1 MKKNKTDSSLVKDI
15 ALRFPNAVLLKA
27 SAGSGKT
34 HALSLRFVQFLLSPV
49 ISKKDLA
56 NILAITF
63 TKNAAREMKT
73 RILKWLKDCYFE
85 DEKEAGQVLD
95 IVSLSG
101 RALAGRAEEVLDN
114 ILTRYTEFQV
124 ETIDSF
130 MASIFKASTL
140 DLGFPPFF
148 EIVLDNS
155 ELIEYAFNRYLRRVK
170 PGARDGET
178 FQEIADLILASQGAN
193 AYYPW
198 DPTGYI
204 LDRLTSLYAK
214 LAAQKGE
221 PDRENFEKRRAEIQ
235 TKIEGGVKKLRDLI
249 DESGLEPNKKSGFY
263 STVEP
268 AVSSRKYSDLVAA
281 SFKTIPVKKS
291 GKSASAGVRS
301 SAASAS
307 DALDKIWSAWK
318 HLEALT
324 NDFRY
329 VYAREFFHPYLMAY
343 ESFAETLEQVK
354 RHRETVFIEDIN
366 KRLAGYI
373 DQMII
378 PDIYFRLGDRIFHYL
393 VDEFQDTSPIQWT
406 NMLPLIENSLAVSGS
421 FFAVGDTKQAIFG
434 FREADYRIMKE
445 MEERAAEYF
454 GSVEINVRELD
465 ENYRS
470 FEKILDFVR
479 AIFPKRLNELDEYR
493 RINEGEAGNGEKEG
507 DEGRARDAEKKSE
520 GSAGSKK
527 PLYEF
532 EQEPIEENRGKGFVD
547 VVVLEK
553 GSRSGEEEAEVQAE
567 VSDAAEAG
575 RDETE
580 NEVPEKV
587 EIQRRIE
594 ELLGRGYKYSDIA
607 VLTYRNDSVVN
618 VASWLNEKKIP
629 FIPYSSLDIRTR
641 KITGELMALLRFLDS
656 PPDDLSFS
664 VFLLGDVLR
673 KKMEQD
679 GVAVPAGQWNDFL
692 FDCRRKEKR
701 PIYVAFRARYSE
713 LWERYFDR
721 SFRSVG
727 YYPLYDLATL
737 IYRVFNAFELFPG
750 EEAALAKFM
759 EAIKDFESMGRND
772 LREFL
777 EYAEQGTE
785 GAWGGAWRGGIRGA
799 AASSQEAAWNIDVPL
814 DINAVKI
821 MTIHKAKGLGFPV
834 VILLLY
840 GEAYRPPE
848 FFIDA
853 DGESVRVYKIN
864 KGLADAHEELKRIY
878 EDSRLRDDV
887 NRLNTFYVALTRAR
901 KELHIV
907 GVETKR
913 SKYPFDLIDW
923 IIKPCPPGPI
933 KRGSLGHPEPK
944 IEAQAPPALPEAA
957 MLRFAEP
964 FEMALNPRA
973 ALNFENIQRGIA
985 AHEILAG
992 LEYVSGGSAGWEREV
1007 TGVIQKIR
1015 PREWEKTLYES
1026 IGRAV
1031 SAYFEGPGSTLG
1043 EYFEER
1049 EGRRVL
1055 REFNYCDAG
1064 GNVYR
1069 MDRVVLDADSVTII
1083 DFKTGFASER
1093 ERRER
1098 RDAEDRQ
1105 QMRDYIKIIKEVYPG
1120 KRVRGILARID
1131 EKRLEAVES

>member
-1 MKKNKTDSSLVKDI
+1 MKKNKTDSTLVKDI

-34 HALSLRFVQFLLSPV
+34 HALSLRFVQFLLSAAV
-49 ISKKDLA
+49 DKNDLA

-85 DEKEAGQVLD
+85 DDKEAGQVLNV
-95 IVSLSG
+95 VSLSR

-114 ILTRYTEFQV
+114 ILTRYTDFQV

-140 DLGFPPFF
+140 DLGFPPYF

-155 ELIEYAFNRYLRRVK
+155 ELIEYAFNRYLRKVR
-170 PGARDGET
+170 PGSKDGET
-178 FQEIADLILASQGAN
+178 FREITDLILASQGAN

-198 DPTGYI
+198 DPTGQI
-204 LDRLTSLYAK
+204 LDRLKSLYAK

-221 PDRENFEKRRAEIQ
+221 PKRENFSKQRVEIQ
-235 TKIEGGVKKLRDLI
+235 EKIESGVKKLQALI
-249 DESGLEPNKKSGFY
+249 DESGLEPNKRSGFF
-263 STVEP
+263 SKVEP
-268 AVSSRKYSDLVAA
+268 AVSNRKFSDLIGA
-281 SFKTIPVKKS
+281 SFKTIPVKKP
-291 GKSASAGVRS
+291 GKSAPG
-301 SAASAS
+301 
-307 DALDKIWSAWK
+307 
-318 HLEALT
+318 EALEKICRAWNELESST
-324 NDFRY
+324 NEYRY
-329 VYAREFFHPYLMAY
+329 LYVREFFHPYLMAY

-354 RHRETVFIEDIN
+354 RRRETVFIEDIN

-373 DQMII
+373 DQLII
-378 PDIYFRLGDRIFHYL
+378 PDIYFRLGDRIFHFL

-454 GSVEINVRELD
+454 GSVEIDVRELD
-465 ENYRS
+465 KNYRS
-470 FEKILDFVR
+470 FEKILKFTRD
-479 AIFPKRLNELDEYR
+479 IFPKKLNEFDDYR
-493 RINEGEAGNGEKEG
+493 RINQGEAGNEEKVDGVESG
-507 DEGRARDAEKKSE
+507 GRDEVERE
-520 GSAGSKK
+520 GSPGSKK

-532 EQEPIEENRGKGFVD
+532 EQVPVEENRGKGFVD
-547 VVVLEK
+547 VVVLER
-553 GSRSGEEEAEVQAE
+553 GGGADEEEAEAQAE
-567 VSDAAEAG
+567 PADTAGAEA
-575 RDETE
+575 DEAE
-580 NEVPEKV
+580 DESPEKA
-587 EIQRRIE
+587 EIQRRVE
-594 ELLGRGYKYSDIA
+594 ELLARGYKYSDIA

-618 VASWLNEKKIP
+618 VAAWLNERKIP

-641 KITGELMALLRFLDS
+641 KITGELMALLGFLDS

-664 VFLLGDVLR
+664 VFLLGEVLGA
-673 KKMEQD
+673 KMKQD
-679 GVAVPAGQWNDFL
+679 GVAAPPGQWNDFL

-701 PIYVAFRARYSE
+701 PIYVAFRSRYAE

-727 YYPLYDLATL
+727 YYPLYDLVTL
-737 IYRVFNAFELFPG
+737 IYRVFNVFELFPD
-750 EEAALAKFM
+750 EEATLAKFM
-759 EAIKDFESMGRND
+759 ESIKDFESMGRND

-777 EYAEQGTE
+777 KYAEQGAE
-785 GAWGGAWRGGIRGA
+785 GAWGGGWRGGARGA
-799 AASSQEAAWNIDVPL
+799 AGSSQEAAWNIDVPL
-814 DINAVKI
+814 DIDAVKI

-840 GEAYRPPE
+840 GEGYKPPE

-853 DGESVRVYKIN
+853 DDESVRVYKIN
-864 KGLADAHEELKRIY
+864 KGLADANEELRRIY
-878 EDSRLRDDV
+878 EDARLRDDV
-887 NRLNTFYVALTRAR
+887 NRLNTLYVALTRA
-901 KELHIV
+901 KEELHVV
-907 GVETKR
+907 GVK
-913 SKYPFDLIDW
+913 SKSKKPKYPFDLIED
-923 IIKPCPPGPI
+923 G
-933 KRGSLGHPEPK
+933 RFGEPQPK
-944 IEAQAPPALPEAA
+944 VVEKAVPALPEAA

-964 FEMALNPRA
+964 FEIAANPRS
-973 ALNFENIQRGIA
+973 ALNFENIRRGNL

-992 LEYVSGGSAGWEREV
+992 LEYVGGGSARWETEV
-1007 TGVIQKIR
+1007 ADVIQKIR
-1015 PREWEKTLYES
+1015 PREWEKALYENV
-1026 IGRAV
+1026 GRAV
-1031 SAYFEGPGSTLG
+1031 AAYFGEPGSSLG
-1043 EYFEER
+1043 QYFEER

-1069 MDRVVLDADSVTII
+1069 MDRVVLDADAITII
-1083 DFKTGFASER
+1083 DFKTGFVSEK

-1105 QMRDYIKIIKEVYPG
+1105 QMRDYMKIIKEIYPG
-1120 KRVRGILARID
+1120 KRVRGILVRID
-1131 EKRLEAVES
+1131 EKRAEAAES

>member
-1 MKKNKTDSSLVKDI
+1 MKKNKTDSTLVKDI

-34 HALSLRFVQFLLSPV
+34 HALSLRFVQFLLSAAVGKNDP
-49 ISKKDLA
+49 A

-85 DEKEAGQVLD
+85 DKKEAGQVLD
-95 IVSLSG
+95 VVSLSP

-114 ILTRYTEFQV
+114 ILTRYTDFQV

-140 DLGFPPFF
+140 DLGFPPYF

-155 ELIEYAFNRYLRRVK
+155 ELIEYAFNRYLRKVR
-170 PGARDGET
+170 PGSKDGET
-178 FQEIADLILASQGAN
+178 FREITDLILASQGAN

-198 DPTGYI
+198 DPTGQI
-204 LDRLTSLYAK
+204 LDRLKSLYAK

-221 PDRENFEKRRAEIQ
+221 PARENFEKPRATILK
-235 TKIEGGVKKLRDLI
+235 KIEAGVKKLQSLI
-249 DESGLEPNKKSGFY
+249 DESGLEPNPRSGFF
-263 STVEP
+263 TKVEP
-268 AVSSRKYSDLVAA
+268 AVSSRKFSDLIGA
-281 SFKTIPVKKS
+281 SFKTIPVKKA
-291 GKSASAGVRS
+291 GKSAPSGAVE
-301 SAASAS
+301 
-307 DALDKIWSAWK
+307 KIERAWK
-318 HLEALT
+318 QLESSV
-324 NDFRY
+324 NEYRY
-329 VYAREFFHPYLMAY
+329 LYAREFFHPYLMAY

-354 RHRETVFIEDIN
+354 RRQQTVFIEDIN

-434 FREADYRIMKE
+434 FRDADYRIMKE

-454 GSVEINVRELD
+454 GSVEIDVRELD
-465 ENYRS
+465 KNYRS
-470 FEKILDFVR
+470 FEKILEFTR
-479 AIFPKRLNELDEYR
+479 GIFPKKLNEFDDCR
-493 RINEGEAGNGEKEG
+493 RINEGEAGSGEKADGAESGGGDGAEREG
-507 DEGRARDAEKKSE
+507 G
-520 GSAGSKK
+520 AGNKK

-532 EQEPIEENRGKGFVD
+532 EQEVIEKNRGKGFVN

-553 GSRSGEEEAEVQAE
+553 GGGAGEEEAEAR
-567 VSDAAEAG
+567 AEAADTAEAEA
-575 RDETE
+575 DEAE
-580 NEVPEKV
+580 DEVPEKA
-587 EIQRRIE
+587 EIQRRVE
-594 ELLGRGYKYSDIA
+594 ELLARGYKYSDIA

-618 VASWLNEKKIP
+618 VASWLNEKDIP

-664 VFLLGDVLR
+664 VFLMGGVLR
-673 KKMEQD
+673 TKMEQD
-679 GVAVPAGQWNDFL
+679 GVAAPPGQWNDFL

-701 PIYVAFRARYSE
+701 PIYVAFRSRYPQ

-727 YYPLYDLATL
+727 YYPLYDLVTL
-737 IYRVFNAFELFPG
+737 IYRVFNVFELFPD
-750 EEAALAKFM
+750 EEATLAKLM
-759 EAIKDFESMGRND
+759 ESIKDFESMGRND

-777 EYAEQGTE
+777 KYAEQGAE
-785 GAWGGAWRGGIRGA
+785 GPWGGGWRGGARA
-799 AASSQEAAWNIDVPL
+799 AAGSGQEAAWNIDVPL
-814 DINAVKI
+814 DIDAVKI

-834 VILLLY
+834 VILLIY
-840 GEAYRPPE
+840 GEGYKSPE
-848 FFIDA
+848 FFVDA
-853 DGESVRVYKIN
+853 DDKSVSVYKIN
-864 KGLADAHEELKRIY
+864 KGLADAHQELKRIY
-878 EDSRLRDDV
+878 EDARLRDDV
-887 NRLNTFYVALTRAR
+887 NRLNTLYVALTRA
-901 KELHIV
+901 KEELHVV
-907 GVETKR
+907 GVK
-913 SKYPFDLIDW
+913 SKSKKPKYPFDLIED
-923 IIKPCPPGPI
+923 G
-933 KRGSLGHPEPK
+933 RLGEPQPK
-944 IEAQAPPALPEAA
+944 VVEKAVPALPEAT
-957 MLRFAEP
+957 MLRFAKP
-964 FEMALNPRA
+964 FEIAANPRS
-973 ALNFENIQRGIA
+973 ALNFENIRRGIL

-992 LEYVSGGSAGWEREV
+992 LEYVRGGSAGWECEIA
-1007 TGVIQKIR
+1007 GVIQKIR
-1015 PREWEKTLYES
+1015 PREWEKALYENV
-1026 IGRAV
+1026 GRAV
-1031 SAYFEGPGSTLG
+1031 AAYFGEAGSSLG

-1069 MDRVVLDADSVTII
+1069 MDRVVLDADAVTII
-1083 DFKTGFASER
+1083 DFKTGFVSEK
-1093 ERRER
+1093 EKRER

-1105 QMRDYIKIIKEVYPG
+1105 QMREYIKIIKEIYPG

-1131 EKRLEAVES
+1131 EKQAEAKDS

>member
-1 MKKNKTDSSLVKDI
+1 MKKNKSDAILVKDT

-34 HALSLRFVQFLLSPV
+34 HALSLRFVQFLLSAAV
-49 ISKKDLA
+49 GKNDLA

-95 IVSLSG
+95 VVSLSP

-114 ILTRYTEFQV
+114 ILTRYTDFQV

-130 MASIFKASTL
+130 MSSIFKASTL
-140 DLGFPPFF
+140 DLGFPPYF

-155 ELIEYAFNRYLRRVK
+155 DLIEYAFNRYLRKVR
-170 PGARDGET
+170 PGSKDGET
-178 FQEIADLILASQGAN
+178 FRKIADLILASQGAN

-198 DPTGYI
+198 DPTSLI
-204 LDRLTSLYAK
+204 LDKLKSLYAR

-221 PDRENFEKRRAEIQ
+221 PARDNLEKRRADILK
-235 TKIEGGVKKLRDLI
+235 KIEREVKELQALI
-249 DESGLEPNKKSGFY
+249 GESGLELNTRSGFF
-263 STVEP
+263 SKVEP
-268 AVSSRKYSDLVAA
+268 AVASKKFSDLIGA
-281 SFKTIPVKKS
+281 SFKTRPVKNPVKRAS
-291 GKSASAGVRS
+291 RETASAFDEVCR
-301 SAASAS
+301 
-307 DALDKIWSAWK
+307 AWEK
-318 HLEALT
+318 LEALT
-324 NDFRY
+324 NEYRY
-329 VYAREFFHPYLMAY
+329 LYAREFFHPYLMAY

-354 RHRETVFIEDIN
+354 RRQQTVFIEDIN

-454 GSVEINVRELD
+454 GSVKMDVGELA

-470 FEKILDFVR
+470 FEKIVNFTRD
-479 AIFPKRLNELDEYR
+479 IFPKKLNEFDDYR
-493 RINEGEAGNGEKEG
+493 IINEGEAGSGE
-507 DEGRARDAEKKSE
+507 
-520 GSAGSKK
+520 K

-532 EQEPIEENRGKGFVD
+532 EQKPIEENRDKGFVD

-553 GSRSGEEEAEVQAE
+553 GGGADEEEGESQTEPADTPGVEADEAGEEI
-567 VSDAAEAG
+567 
-575 RDETE
+575 
-580 NEVPEKV
+580 PEKA
-587 EIQRRIE
+587 EIQRRVE
-594 ELLGRGYKYSDIA
+594 ELRARGYKYSDIA

-618 VASWLNEKKIP
+618 VASWLNEKDIP

-664 VFLLGDVLR
+664 VFLLGGVLR
-673 KKMEQD
+673 TKMEQD
-679 GVAVPAGQWNDFL
+679 GAAAPPGQWNDFL

-701 PIYVAFRARYSE
+701 PIYVAFRSRYPE

-727 YYPLYDLATL
+727 YYPLYDLVTL
-737 IYRVFNAFELFPG
+737 IYRVFNVFELFPE
-750 EEAALAKFM
+750 EEATLAKLM
-759 EAIKDFESMGRND
+759 ESIKDFESMGHND

-777 EYAEQGTE
+777 KYAEQGAE
-785 GAWGGAWRGGIRGA
+785 GPWGGGWRGGARA
-799 AASSQEAAWNIDVPL
+799 AAGSSQEAAWNIDVPL
-814 DINAVKI
+814 DIDAVKI

-840 GEAYRPPE
+840 GEGYKPPE

-853 DGESVRVYKIN
+853 DDKSVHVYKIN
-864 KGLADAHEELKRIY
+864 KGLAEANEELRRIY
-878 EDSRLRDDV
+878 EDARLRDDV
-887 NRLNTFYVALTRAR
+887 NRLNTLYVALTRA
-901 KELHIV
+901 KEELHVV
-907 GVETKR
+907 GVK
-913 SKYPFDLIDW
+913 SKSKKPKYPFDLIEAGRHGE
-923 IIKPCPPGPI
+923 P
-933 KRGSLGHPEPK
+933 RPK
-944 IEAQAPPALPEAA
+944 IEEKAAPALPEAT
-957 MLRFAEP
+957 LFRFAEP
-964 FEMALNPRA
+964 FEIAANPRS
-973 ALNFENIQRGIA
+973 ALNFENIRRGNL

-992 LEYVSGGSAGWEREV
+992 LEYVGGGSAGWEREV
-1007 TGVIQKIR
+1007 AGVIQKIR
-1015 PREWEKTLYES
+1015 PREWEKALYENV
-1026 IGRAV
+1026 GRAV
-1031 SAYFEGPGSTLG
+1031 AAYFGGAGSSLG
-1043 EYFEER
+1043 EYFEEQK
-1049 EGRRVL
+1049 GRRVL
-1055 REFNYCDAG
+1055 REFNYCDAS

-1069 MDRVVLDADSVTII
+1069 MDRVVLDADAVTII
-1083 DFKTGFASER
+1083 DFKTGFVSEK

-1105 QMRDYIKIIKEVYPG
+1105 QMREYIKIIKEIYPG

-1131 EKRLEAVES
+1131 EEWAEAKDS

>member
-1 MKKNKTDSSLVKDI
+1 MKKNKTDSTLVKDT

-34 HALSLRFVQFLLSPV
+34 HALSLRFVQFLLSAAV
-49 ISKKDLA
+49 DKNDLA

-85 DEKEAGQVLD
+85 DEKETGQVLD
-95 IVSLSG
+95 VVSLSPQ
-101 RALAGRAEEVLDN
+101 ALAGRAEEVLDN
-114 ILTRYTEFQV
+114 ILTRYTDFQV

-140 DLGFPPFF
+140 DLGFPPYF

-155 ELIEYAFNRYLRRVK
+155 DLIEYAFNRYLRKVK
-170 PGARDGET
+170 PGSKDGET
-178 FQEIADLILASQGAN
+178 FRQIADLILASQGAN

-198 DPTGYI
+198 DPTSLI
-204 LDRLTSLYAK
+204 LDKLKSLYAK

-221 PDRENFEKRRAEIQ
+221 PARENFEKRRVEIQ
-235 TKIEGGVKKLRDLI
+235 KKIEREVKELQALI
-249 DESGLEPNKKSGFY
+249 GESGLEPNRRSGFF
-263 STVEP
+263 SKVEP
-268 AVSSRKYSDLVAA
+268 AVSSRKFSDLIGA
-281 SFKTIPVKKS
+281 SFKTIPVKKA
-291 GKSASAGVRS
+291 GKSAPG
-301 SAASAS
+301 
-307 DALDKIWSAWK
+307 
-318 HLEALT
+318 EALEKICRAWNELENTT
-324 NDFRY
+324 NEYRY
-329 VYAREFFHPYLMAY
+329 LYAREFFHPYLMAY

-354 RHRETVFIEDIN
+354 RRRETVFIEDIN

-454 GSVEINVRELD
+454 GSVRIDVSELD

-470 FEKILDFVR
+470 FEKILKFARD
-479 AIFPKRLNELDEYR
+479 IFPKKLNEFDEYR
-493 RINEGEAGNGEKEG
+493 RINEGEAGSGEEVDSAERGAGEG
-507 DEGRARDAEKKSE
+507 GGERDGK
-520 GSAGSKK
+520 GGNKK

-532 EQEPIEENRGKGFVD
+532 EQEVIEKNKGKGFVD
-547 VVVLEK
+547 VVVLER
-553 GSRSGEEEAEVQAE
+553 GGGVAEAEVEARAE
-567 VSDAAEAG
+567 TTDTAEAEE
-575 RDETE
+575 DEAE
-580 NEVPEKV
+580 NEVPEKA
-587 EIQRRIE
+587 EIQRRVD
-594 ELLGRGYKYSDIA
+594 ELLARGYKKSDIA
-607 VLTYRNDSVVN
+607 ILTYRNDSVVN
-618 VASWLNEKKIP
+618 VAAWLNEKDIP

-664 VFLLGDVLR
+664 VFLLGEVLGT
-673 KKMEQD
+673 KMKQD
-679 GVAVPAGQWNDFL
+679 GVAAPPGQWNDFL

-701 PIYVAFRARYSE
+701 PIYVAFRSRYPE

-727 YYPLYDLATL
+727 YYPLYDLVTL
-737 IYRVFNAFELFPG
+737 IYRVFNVFELFPD

-759 EAIKDFESMGRND
+759 ESIKDFESMGRND

-777 EYAEQGTE
+777 KYAEQGAE
-785 GAWGGAWRGGIRGA
+785 GAWGGGWRGGARA
-799 AASSQEAAWNIDVPL
+799 AAGSSQEAAWNIDVPL
-814 DINAVKI
+814 DIDAVKI

-840 GEAYRPPE
+840 GEGYKPPE
-848 FFIDA
+848 FFIGA
-853 DGESVRVYKIN
+853 DDESVRVYKIN
-864 KGLADAHEELKRIY
+864 KGLADANEELRRIY
-878 EDSRLRDDV
+878 EDARLRDDV
-887 NRLNTFYVALTRAR
+887 NRLNTFYVALTRA
-901 KELHIV
+901 KEELHVV
-907 GVETKR
+907 GVK
-913 SKYPFDLIDW
+913 SKSKKPKYPFDLIEA
-923 IIKPCPPGPI
+923 G
-933 KRGSLGHPEPK
+933 RLGEPQPK
-944 IEAQAPPALPEAA
+944 VVEKAVPALPEATL
-957 MLRFAEP
+957 LRLAEP
-964 FEMALNPRA
+964 FEIAANPRS
-973 ALNFENIQRGIA
+973 ALNFENIRRGNL
-985 AHEILAG
+985 AHEIMAG
-992 LEYVSGGSAGWEREV
+992 LEYVGGGSAGWEREV
-1007 TGVIQKIR
+1007 GGVIQKIR
-1015 PREWEKTLYES
+1015 PREWEKALYENV
-1026 IGRAV
+1026 GRAV
-1031 SAYFEGPGSTLG
+1031 AAYFGEAGSPLG

-1069 MDRVVLDADSVTII
+1069 MDRVVLDADAVTII
-1083 DFKTGFASER
+1083 DFKTGFASEK

-1105 QMRDYIKIIKEVYPG
+1105 QMRDYIKIIKEIYPG

-1131 EKRLEAVES
+1131 EKRAEALGL

>member
-1 MKKNKTDSSLVKDI
+1 MKKNKTDSTLVKDSS
-15 ALRFPNAVLLKA
+15 LRFPNAVLLKA

-34 HALSLRFVQFLLSPV
+34 HALSLRFVQFLLSTAV
-49 ISKKDLA
+49 GKNDLA

-85 DEKEAGQVLD
+85 DEREAGQVLEV
-95 IVSLSG
+95 VSLSP

-114 ILTRYTEFQV
+114 ILTRYTDFQV

-130 MASIFKASTL
+130 MSSIFKASTL
-140 DLGFPPFF
+140 DLGFPPYF

-155 ELIEYAFNRYLRRVK
+155 DLIEYAFNRYLRKVR
-170 PGARDGET
+170 PGSKDGET
-178 FQEIADLILASQGAN
+178 FRQIADLILASQGAN

-198 DPTGYI
+198 DPTSLI
-204 LDRLTSLYAK
+204 LDKLKSLYAK

-221 PDRENFEKRRAEIQ
+221 PARENLEKRRVEIQ
-235 TKIEGGVKKLRDLI
+235 KKIEREVKELQALI
-249 DESGLEPNKKSGFY
+249 GESGLEPNRRSGFF
-263 STVEP
+263 SKVEP
-268 AVSSRKYSDLVAA
+268 AVSSRKFSDLIGA
-281 SFKTIPVKKS
+281 SFKTIPVKNPVKRAS
-291 GKSASAGVRS
+291 RDTASAFDEVCR
-301 SAASAS
+301 
-307 DALDKIWSAWK
+307 AWEK
-318 HLEALT
+318 LEALT
-324 NDFRY
+324 NEFRY
-329 VYAREFFHPYLMAY
+329 LYAREFFHPYLMAY
-343 ESFAETLEQVK
+343 ESFAETLEQFK
-354 RHRETVFIEDIN
+354 RRQQTVFIEDIN

-454 GSVEINVRELD
+454 GSVRIDVSELA

-470 FEKILDFVR
+470 FEKILKFTRD
-479 AIFPKRLNELDEYR
+479 IFPKKLNEFDEYR
-493 RINEGEAGNGEKEG
+493 RINQGEAGSGEEVDSAESGVGEG
-507 DEGRARDAEKKSE
+507 GGQCKA
-520 GSAGSKK
+520 GAGSKK

-532 EQEPIEENRGKGFVD
+532 EQEVIEKNRGKGFVD

-553 GSRSGEEEAEVQAE
+553 GGGAGEEEGEAQAE
-567 VSDAAEAG
+567 AADTAESEADEAG
-575 RDETE
+575 DEI
-580 NEVPEKV
+580 PEKA
-587 EIQRRIE
+587 EIQRRVD
-594 ELLGRGYKYSDIA
+594 ELHARGYKYSDIA
-607 VLTYRNDSVVN
+607 VLTYRNDSVVK
-618 VASWLNEKKIP
+618 VASWLNEKDIP
-629 FIPYSSLDIRTR
+629 LIPYSSLDIRTR

-673 KKMEQD
+673 MKMEQA
-679 GVAVPAGQWNDFL
+679 GVAAPPGQWNDFL

-701 PIYVAFRARYSE
+701 PIYVAFRSRYPE

-727 YYPLYDLATL
+727 YYPLYDLVTL
-737 IYRVFNAFELFPG
+737 IYRVFNVFELFPD
-750 EEAALAKFM
+750 EEATLAKLM
-759 EAIKDFESMGRND
+759 ESIKDFESMGRND

-777 EYAEQGTE
+777 KYAEQGAE
-785 GAWGGAWRGGIRGA
+785 GPWGGAWRGGARA
-799 AASSQEAAWNIDVPL
+799 AAGSGQEAAWNIDVPL
-814 DINAVKI
+814 DIDAVKI

-834 VILLLY
+834 VILLIY
-840 GEAYRPPE
+840 GEGYKSPE
-848 FFIDA
+848 FFVDA
-853 DGESVRVYKIN
+853 DDKSVSVYKIN
-864 KGLADAHEELKRIY
+864 KGLADAHQELKRIY
-878 EDSRLRDDV
+878 EDARLRDDV
-887 NRLNTFYVALTRAR
+887 NRLNTLYVALTRA
-901 KELHIV
+901 KEELHVV
-907 GVETKR
+907 GVK
-913 SKYPFDLIDW
+913 SKSKKPKYPFDLIED
-923 IIKPCPPGPI
+923 G
-933 KRGSLGHPEPK
+933 RLGEPRPK
-944 IEAQAPPALPEAA
+944 AAEKAPPPLPEAA

-964 FEMALNPRA
+964 FEIGANPRA
-973 ALNFENIQRGIA
+973 ALNFENIRRGIL

-992 LEYVSGGSAGWEREV
+992 LEYVGGGSAGWEREV
-1007 TGVIQKIR
+1007 AGVIQKIR
-1015 PREWEKTLYES
+1015 PSELEQTLYENV
-1026 IGRAV
+1026 GRAV
-1031 SAYFEGPGSTLG
+1031 AAYFGEAGSSLG

-1069 MDRVVLDADSVTII
+1069 MDRVVLDADAVTII
-1083 DFKTGFASER
+1083 DFKTGFVSEK
-1093 ERRER
+1093 EKRER

-1105 QMRDYIKIIKEVYPG
+1105 QMRDYMKIIKEIYPG

-1131 EKRLEAVES
+1131 EKQAEAKDS